1 MDEMQTTARAMVTA
15 TGNQAGSVERP
26 GKALAALALNSE
38 RLELGTFSAA
48 DCGDAL
54 EIARRWQVPLKAMEP
69 SGMMRDDS
77 AELGFRFDGM
87 TARLV
92 DALRPLGIKIAP
104 TMSAQQA
111 GAWLAAMVAALS
123 DLPPRVAIRA
133 AQDAIHHPM
142 QFINEVEAAVRER
155 AEQVSARYSFALRR
169 LERMQREIMEANK
182 PPRPLLA
189 GGPAPELTQADV
201 DVMSEEMRR
210 IGLAC
215 GALVQE
221 GDEVKIAPPHQKRS
235 PFDGQPFYCTTCQ
248 AGFDEFLKCE
258 NAGCALETVEASEAR
273 RKGEGQ

>member
-1 MDEMQTTARAMVTA
+1 MDETKTAPATA
-15 TGNQAGSVERP
+15 ASLPGGSYERP

-38 RLELGTFSAA
+38 RLDIGAFSAA
-48 DCGDAL
+48 DCGVAL
-54 EIARRWQVPLKAMEP
+54 EIARRWQVPLKALEP
-69 SGMMRDDS
+69 GGMVRDDT

-92 DALRPLGIKIAP
+92 DALRPLGIKISP
-104 TMSAQQA
+104 TMSPQQA
-111 GAWLAAMVAALS
+111 GGWLAAMVAALS

-169 LERMQREIMEANK
+169 LEKMQREIMEAAK
-182 PPRPLLA
+182 PARPLLA
-189 GGPAPELTQADV
+189 GGPPPELKQADV
-201 DVMSEEMRR
+201 DAMSEELRR

-221 GDEVKIAPPHQKRS
+221 GDEVKLAPPHQKRG
-235 PFDGQPFYCTTCQ
+235 PFDGQPFYCTTCR

-258 NAGCALETVEASEAR
+258 NSGCALESVETAQAR
-273 RKGEGQ
+273 MAGGVD

>member
-1 MDEMQTTARAMVTA
+1 MGELVARSP
-15 TGNQAGSVERP
+15 AGSAERP

-38 RLELGTFSAA
+38 RLDVSAFSAA

-54 EIARRWQVPLKAMEP
+54 EIAQRWQVPLKELEP
-69 SGMMRDDS
+69 GGMVRDDA

-111 GAWLAAMVAALS
+111 GAWLAVMVAALS

-133 AQDAIHHPM
+133 SQDAIHHPM

-155 AEQVSARYSFALRR
+155 AEQVSARYSLALRR
-169 LERMQREIMEANK
+169 LEKMQREIMEASK
-182 PPRPLLA
+182 PPRPLLE
-189 GGPAPELTQADV
+189 GGPTPELTQADV
-201 DVMSEEMRR
+201 DAMSEELRR

-215 GALVQE
+215 GALVLE

-258 NAGCALETVEASEAR
+258 NAGCALESVEVAEE
-273 RKGEGQ
+273 RKGGDGQ